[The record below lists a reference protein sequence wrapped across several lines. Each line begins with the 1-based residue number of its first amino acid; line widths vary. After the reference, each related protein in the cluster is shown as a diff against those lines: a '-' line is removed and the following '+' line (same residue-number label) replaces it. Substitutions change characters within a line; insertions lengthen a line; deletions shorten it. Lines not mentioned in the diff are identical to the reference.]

1 MAGYRDTFE
10 YKLIYVMTIPDE
22 EHKGLLKIGEATL
35 ASSSGVSQLPPN
47 CAALNGAAHKR
58 IKEYTHTAMTR
69 YELLYTELAV
79 RFIELDDGT
88 KAPKAFSDKDVH
100 RIVKRAGY
108 LCKTFYDTGNES
120 EWFKIDLETVK
131 NAIKAFKDGRS
142 DLSPSEKP
150 HMDETITLRAEQ
162 VAAVAKTQSVYR
174 KSDRM
179 LWNCKMRFGKTVTAY
194 ELIKREGYQ
203 KSIVVTHRPV
213 VVKGWREDHDKIFGG
228 DSEHIFVTKQ
238 TGSSAYEYD
247 ASMDSENERM
257 LHNYAVQGVSFT
269 YFASM
274 QDLRGS
280 ELAGGKFNKNR
291 AVFDMDWDLIIYD
304 EAHEGTQTDPGQS
317 VRALLEAPK
326 NGKTPKVLSLSGTP
340 YNIENDYD
348 AENTYTWDYV
358 MEQRRKRDFALNH
371 PDEYN
376 PYADLPELRIYTFDL
391 QKNLSAS
398 YRYVKEDMAFNFK
411 EFFRTW
417 SGNSK
422 KDFRPIPSGKHIGD
436 FVHEDD
442 VIAFL
447 NLISADSEDS
457 NYPFSNDEYRNMFR
471 HTFWIVPGVK
481 EAAALSRLLRKH
493 PVFGKFKV
501 ANVAGDGDEEEPYDE
516 ALKKVQDTIANNKYT
531 ITLSCGRLTTGVTV
545 PEWSA
550 VMLLTGGA
558 NASAAGYMQTIFRVQ
573 SAGSIE
579 GKQKECAYAF
589 DFAPDR
595 ALNVI
600 SEVHDLTRHGKM
612 SEEQQRT
619 ALGEFLNFCP
629 VISVEGTEMIPYKTD
644 TLMRQIKKLSVDKAI
659 QTGFDDDSIY
669 NEGVGIIMDG
679 EDVKLFN
686 KLAGIVH
693 GQSKAKLSKKV
704 TINSQG
710 LTNEQYDMA
719 EKAKNKPKR
728 ERTPE
733 EEAAIKKQKELNKER
748 EKVLRLLR
756 AVSIRLPLLIYGMR
770 KDVDEDIPMEEFVEQ
785 IDPESWSEFMP
796 KGVTTGLFRQLLK
809 YYDRDV
815 VSGAGFRIR
824 RMAKAAD
831 ELPPIRRAIRITEI
845 ISHFRNPDKET
856 VLTPWRVV
864 NMHMS
869 DTIGVYCF
877 FDEDFDQT
885 KSLDEPRLVDNG
897 DVTANIFCNPDAHL
911 LEMNSKSGLYPLYLA
926 CSLYMMKLSKPEDEL
941 PIEETQQIWREIV
954 EKNMF
959 VLCRT
964 KMACSITRRTL
975 VGYHDNWTVRA
986 IRLSRLLDRM
996 KDKQRL
1002 ANKLSNPSEWGIEGE
1017 RVKFDAIVGNPPY
1030 QLTGGSGGTN
1040 DSPIYQEFAMLA
1052 ERLGPDYIS
1061 LIMPARWF
1069 SGGRESQLAEF
1080 RQYMLNNRHI
1090 RKMTVYMDSKDV
1102 FPTVE
1107 IKGGLCYY
1115 LIDNSKD
1122 GDCDYVLVRD
1132 GTKHQMMRS
1141 LGDFD
1146 ILIREPMLAEIV
1158 KKAMVGN
1165 PQTVDTLISG
1175 DTPFGIP
1182 TNPKE
1187 SAKSPIAVYQ
1197 NASEAHDVKLYHIE
1211 NSKRKVE
1218 YISRDSVT
1226 KNVSLIDAEK
1236 VIIPKGYGA
1245 GETYPHQIL
1254 GEPEYAGSNSVCS
1267 QSYLTACFN
1276 SKEEAQNFIT
1286 YLKTKFFRAL
1296 VLSVKISQDAMSR
1309 VYRFV
1314 PIQDFTKPWTDAELY
1329 AKYHLTDDEIA
1340 FIEAMIKPM
1349 E

>member
-1 MAGYRDTFE
+1 
-10 YKLIYVMTIPDE
+10 
-22 EHKGLLKIGEATL
+22 
-35 ASSSGVSQLPPN
+35 
-47 CAALNGAAHKR
+47 
-58 IKEYTHTAMTR
+58 
-69 YELLYTELAV
+69 
-79 RFIELDDGT
+79 
-88 KAPKAFSDKDVH
+88 
-100 RIVKRAGY
+100 
-108 LCKTFYDTGNES
+108 
-120 EWFKIDLETVK
+120 
-131 NAIKAFKDGRS
+131 
-142 DLSPSEKP
+142 
-150 HMDETITLRAEQ
+150 
-162 VAAVAKTQSVYR
+162 
-174 KSDRM
+174 
-179 LWNCKMRFGKTVTAY
+179 
-194 ELIKREGYQ
+194 
-203 KSIVVTHRPV
+203 
-213 VVKGWREDHDKIFGG
+213 
-228 DSEHIFVTKQ
+228 
-238 TGSSAYEYD
+238 
-247 ASMDSENERM
+247 
-257 LHNYAVQGVSFT
+257 
-269 YFASM
+269 
-274 QDLRGS
+274 
-280 ELAGGKFNKNR
+280 
-291 AVFDMDWDLIIYD
+291 
-304 EAHEGTQTDPGQS
+304 
-317 VRALLEAPK
+317 
-326 NGKTPKVLSLSGTP
+326 
-340 YNIENDYD
+340 
-348 AENTYTWDYV
+348 
-358 MEQRRKRDFALNH
+358 
-371 PDEYN
+371 
-376 PYADLPELRIYTFDL
+376 
-391 QKNLSAS
+391 
-398 YRYVKEDMAFNFK
+398 
-411 EFFRTW
+411 
-417 SGNSK
+417 
-422 KDFRPIPSGKHIGD
+422 
-436 FVHEDD
+436 
-442 VIAFL
+442 
-447 NLISADSEDS
+447 
-457 NYPFSNDEYRNMFR
+457 MFR

-481 EAAALSRLLRKH
+481 EAAALSKLLRKH

-573 SAGSIE
+573 SAGSID

-600 SEVHDLTRHGKM
+600 SEVHNLTRHGKM
-612 SEEQQRT
+612 SEGQQRA

-669 NEGVGIIMDG
+669 NEGVGIIMDS

-693 GQSKAKLSKKV
+693 GQPKAKLPKKV

-756 AVSIRLPLLIYGMR
+756 AVSIRLPMLIYGMR
-770 KDVDEDIPMEEFVEQ
+770 KDVDEDIPMEEFVEK
-785 IDPESWSEFMP
+785 IDPESWNEFMP

-869 DTIGVYCF
+869 DTIGGYCF
-877 FDEDFDQT
+877 FDEDFDQN
-885 KSLDEPRLVDNG
+885 KPLDEPRLVDNG

-959 VLCRT
+959 VLGRT

-975 VGYHDNWTVRA
+975 VGYHDDWAVRA
-986 IRLSRLLDRM
+986 IRLPRLLDRM
-996 KDKQRL
+996 KDQPRL
-1002 ANKLSNPSEWGIEGE
+1002 ANKLSNPNTWEIEGE

-1030 QLTGGSGGTN
+1030 QLPGGSGGTN

-1052 ERLGPDYIS
+1052 EKLGPDYVS

-1115 LIDNSKD
+1115 LVDRSYEGICKYALIQN
-1122 GDCDYVLVRD
+1122 GCREE
-1132 GTKHQMMRS
+1132 TMRN

-1146 ILIREPMLAEIV
+1146 IIIRNPKVASIV
-1158 KKAMVGN
+1158 ARVNSLPNDLG
-1165 PQTVDTLISG
+1165 TVDSIVSG

-1182 TNPKE
+1182 TNPTSSRKFN
-1187 SAKSPIAVYQ
+1187 IQ
-1197 NASEAHDVKLYHIE
+1197 MSEQKTAMYNIELLYFD
-1211 NSKRKVE
+1211 NGTRKRA
-1218 YISRDSVT
+1218 YISADSIT
-1226 KNVSLIDAEK
+1226 KNKTDIFKDK
-1236 VIIPKGYGA
+1236 IFIPKAAGSGTDPYVVGKPEYGA
-1245 GETYPHQIL
+1245 
-1254 GEPEYAGSNSVCS
+1254 AGSVCS
-1267 QSYLTACFN
+1267 QTFLYAAFN
-1276 SKEEAQNFIT
+1276 SKEEAINFQN
-1286 YLKTKFFRAL
+1286 YLKTKFFRIL
-1296 VLSVKISQDAMSR
+1296 VAASKISQETPSK

-1314 PIQDFTKPWTDAELY
+1314 PLQDFTKPWTDAELY
-1329 AKYHLTDDEIA
+1329 AKYHLTDG
-1340 FIEAMIKPM
+1340 
-1349 E
+1349 

>member
-1 MAGYRDTFE
+1 MAYRDTFA

-22 EHKGLLKIGEATL
+22 DHKGLLKIGEATL
-35 ASSSGVSQLPPN
+35 ASFAGESQLPPN
-47 CAALNGAAHKR
+47 CEPLNAAAHKR
-58 IKEYTHTAMTR
+58 IKEYTHTAMVR
-69 YELLYTELAV
+69 YELLYTELAIRHIV
-79 RFIELDDGT
+79 LDDGSQML
-88 KAPKAFSDKDVH
+88 KPFSDNDIQ
-100 RIVKRAGY
+100 RIVKRAGFF
-108 LCKTFYDTGNES
+108 CKTFYDTGNES
-120 EWFKIDLETVK
+120 EWFAVDLETVK
-131 NAIKAFKDGRS
+131 NAIKAFKEGRS
-142 DLSPSEKP
+142 HLSPSEKP
-150 HMDETITLRAEQ
+150 HIDETITLRTEQ
-162 VAAVAKTQSVYR
+162 RKAVENTLSAFRS
-174 KSDRM
+174 SDHM
-179 LWNCKMRFGKTVTAY
+179 LWNCKMRFGKTVSAY
-194 ELIKREGYQ
+194 DLIKRGGYQ

-213 VVKGWREDHDKIFGG
+213 VVKGWREDHDKIFGS

-238 TGSSAYEYD
+238 TGSNAYEFD
-247 ASMDSENERM
+247 AAIDAENERM
-257 LHNYAVQGVSFT
+257 LRAYVAQGISFT

-280 ELAGGKFNKNR
+280 ELAGGKFEKNK
-291 AVFDMDWDLIIYD
+291 AVFDIDWDLIIYD
-304 EAHEGTQTDPGQS
+304 EAHEGTQTDPGKN
-317 VRALLEAPK
+317 VRGLLETPK
-326 NGKTPKVLSLSGTP
+326 NGKHPRVLSLSGTP
-340 YNIENDYD
+340 YNIENNYSV
-348 AENTYTWDYV
+348 ENTYTWDYV
-358 MEQRRKRDFALNH
+358 MEQRRKREYALYH
-371 PDEYN
+371 PDEPN

-391 QKNLSAS
+391 QKSLLAS
-398 YRYVKEDMAFNFK
+398 YRYVTEDMAFNFR

-417 SGNSK
+417 TGNPK
-422 KDFRPIPSGKHIGD
+422 KDFRPIPSGRRVGD

-442 VIAFL
+442 VVAFL
-447 NLISADSEDS
+447 DLISADSDEN
-457 NYPFSNDEYRNMFR
+457 NYPFSNAAYRNMFR
-471 HTFWIVPGVK
+471 HTFWIVPGVNA
-481 EAAALSRLLRKH
+481 AAALSKLLKRH
-493 PVFGKFKV
+493 PVFKQFKV
-501 ANVAGDGDEEEPYDE
+501 ANVAGAGDEEEPYDE
-516 ALKKVQDTIANNKYT
+516 ALKKVQDAIANNKYT

-573 SAGSIE
+573 SAGSID

-612 SEEQQRT
+612 SDEQQRE

-629 VISVEGTEMIPYKTD
+629 VIAVEGTQMLPYKTES
-644 TLMRQIKKLSVDKAI
+644 LMRQIKKISVDKAVN
-659 QTGFDDDSIY
+659 TGFDDDSIY
-669 NEGVGIIMDG
+669 NEGVGIVMDG

-693 GQSKAKLSKKV
+693 GQSKAKPLPKKV

-710 LTNEQYDMA
+710 LTNEQYEIA

-733 EEAAIKKQKELNKER
+733 EEAAIKKQQELKKER

-770 KDVDEDIPMEEFVEQ
+770 KDVDEDIPLEEFVKQ

-796 KGVTTGLFRQLLK
+796 KGVTKDLFLQLLK

-824 RMAKAAD
+824 RMARAAD
-831 ELPPIRRAIRITEI
+831 ELPPLRRAMRIAEI

-869 DTIGVYCF
+869 DTIGGYCF
-877 FDEDFDQT
+877 FDEDFDPRRP
-885 KSLDEPRLVDNG
+885 LDEPRLVENG

-926 CSLYMMKLSKPEDEL
+926 CSIYLMKLSKPEDEMPL
-941 PIEETQQIWREIV
+941 EETQRIWREIV
-954 EKNMF
+954 SKNIF
-959 VLCRT
+959 VFCRT

-975 VGYHDNWTVRA
+975 VGYQDEWTVHA
-986 IRLSRLLDRM
+986 INLPRLLDWM
-996 KDKQRL
+996 NDKVRL
-1002 ANKLSNPSEWGIEGE
+1002 AHKLSNPEVWKIEGE
-1017 RVKFDAIVGNPPY
+1017 RLKFDAIVGNPPY

-1040 DSPIYQEFAMLA
+1040 DAPIYQEFAMLA
-1052 ERLGPDYIS
+1052 EQLEPEYTS

-1080 RQYMLNNRHI
+1080 RQYMLNNKHI
-1090 RKMTVYMDSKDV
+1090 RKMTVYTDSKTV

-1115 LIDNSKD
+1115 LIDKSYNGQCK
-1122 GDCDYVLVRD
+1122 YALVQNGSREE
-1132 GTKHQMMRS
+1132 TTRN

-1146 ILIREPMLAEIV
+1146 IIIRNPQTAEIV
-1158 KKAMVGN
+1158 AKVMSAPNNLG
-1165 PQTVDTLISG
+1165 TVDSLISG

-1182 TNPKE
+1182 TNPKGSNKFRIDMSE
-1187 SAKSPIAVYQ
+1187 KRTVVYNVEMLYFDNGARKRAYI
-1197 NASEAHDVKLYHIE
+1197 NADSI
-1211 NSKRKVE
+1211 SKNAADIFK
-1218 YISRDSVT
+1218 
-1226 KNVSLIDAEK
+1226 EK
-1236 VIIPKGYGA
+1236 VFIPKAA
-1245 GETYPHQIL
+1245 GSGVDPYVI
-1254 GEPEYAGSNSVCS
+1254 GKPEYGSEGSVCS
-1267 QSYLTACFN
+1267 QTFLYAAFN
-1276 SKEEAQNFIT
+1276 SKEEAKNFET
-1286 YLKTKFFRAL
+1286 YLKTKFFRLL
-1296 VLSVKISQDAMSR
+1296 VSASKISQETPSK

-1329 AKYHLTDDEIA
+1329 AKYNLTAEEVA